1 VNQAPVI
8 LCSRTWSERSSE
20 LAYAIRAIAGAAS
33 RSGSIAVYVP
43 GPPGHPEADGAF
55 DLVPV
60 GVDPSGGW
68 PTQPD
73 VARFTS
79 LNEAVV
85 VMDVEDSGIQPLL
98 GLLPHSARRFALS
111 GEDNGTHT
119 LRTVALEADR
129 DEHFIGLHVPINPLA
144 AAHRH
149 NGFGF
154 VDYVLILSG
163 RAGSHEVPPDEVA
176 WVTAGFPDADV
187 VVIENGIASVWK
199 GRALR
204 GSTAVDTRTDLW
216 RLIAHARVCI
226 DLSPGTTLAKEC
238 IEALRYG
245 TPILVP
251 SDATAAAV
259 HARSGGGLTYDSMG
273 QMVQCVT
280 QLLNDHNRQTFS
292 AAGRRYADSTYGD
305 PIAFTE
311 RVRAVLHPQ

>member
-1 VNQAPVI
+1 
-8 LCSRTWSERSSE
+8 
-20 LAYAIRAIAGAAS
+20 
-33 RSGSIAVYVP
+33 
-43 GPPGHPEADGAF
+43 
-55 DLVPV
+55 
-60 GVDPSGGW
+60 
-68 PTQPD
+68 
-73 VARFTS
+73 
-79 LNEAVV
+79 
-85 VMDVEDSGIQPLL
+85 MDVEDSGIQPLL
-98 GLLPHSARRFALS
+98 GLLPHSSRRFALS
-111 GEDNGTHT
+111 GEVNDSQS

-129 DEHFIGLHVPINPLA
+129 DDHFIGLHVPINPLA
-144 AAHRH
+144 ATHRH

-154 VDYVLILSG
+154 VDYVLLLSG

-226 DLSPGTTLAKEC
+226 DLSPGATLAKEC

-251 SDATAAAV
+251 NEATAAAV
-259 HARSGGGLTYDSMG
+259 HARSGGGLTYESMG
-273 QMVQCVT
+273 QLVQCVT
-280 QLLNDHNRQTFS
+280 QLLDDTTRQTLS
-292 AAGRRYADSTYGD
+292 DAGRRYADSTYGD

-311 RVRAVLHPQ
+311 RVTAVLHDQ

>member
-1 VNQAPVI
+1 MSQSPVV

-33 RSGSIAVYVP
+33 RGGPIAVCVP
-43 GPPGHPEADGAF
+43 GPTGHPEADGAF

-68 PTQPD
+68 PRQPD
-73 VARFTS
+73 VTNLNS
-79 LNEAVV
+79 PNEAVV
-85 VMDVEDSGIQPLL
+85 VMDVDEPGIEPLL
-98 GLLPHSARRFALS
+98 ALLPHSGRRFALS
-111 GEDNGTHT
+111 GEVDGTQP
-119 LRTVALEADR
+119 LKTVALETDR

-144 AAHRH
+144 ATHRH

-154 VDYVLILSG
+154 VDYVLLLSG
-163 RAGSHEVPPDEVA
+163 RSGNHEVPPDEVA

-216 RLIAHARVCI
+216 RLIAHARMCI
-226 DLSPGTTLAKEC
+226 DLSPGATLAKEC
-238 IEALRYG
+238 IESLRYG

-251 SDATAAAV
+251 NNAAAAAV
-259 HARSGGGLTYDSMG
+259 HAQSGGGFTYESMG
-273 QMVQCVT
+273 QLVQRVT
-280 QLLNDHNRQTFS
+280 QLLDDSIRQTLS
-292 AAGRRYADSTYGD
+292 DAGRRYADNTYGD

-311 RVRAVLHPQ
+311 RVSEVLHAP